1 MPTDIALTD
10 SGDLARDG
18 TGDLRVI
25 TDDRAIIRQ
34 QASLAVA
41 RAIEAVGGV
50 SITPER
56 VRRIEGRVR
65 DELQTQL
72 PDGPVSVSVASVS
85 PQTNTITLTATVGET
100 TVTTTNGI

>member
-25 TDDRAIIRQ
+25 TDGRAFIRQ
-34 QASLAVA
+34 QASLAAA
-41 RAIEAVGGV
+41 RAIGAVGGV
-50 SITPER
+50 AVTPER

-72 PDGPVSVSVASVS
+72 PDGPISVSVA
-85 PQTNTITLTATVGET
+85 T
-100 TVTTTNGI
+100 TVPEGIV